1 MQRPTSVTVFG
12 ILNLVFAALG
22 LCGVAFGVMGLAV
35 MANIPEGID
44 RPPNPQ
50 LDALQNPAY
59 LAYSYAS
66 IGLGFLATIVLAIA
80 GIGLLKLKSWGRS
93 LSLGYAAYA
102 IVMNIVGFVVSYI
115 FIIQPAVALAEQGND
130 PQAQGQM
137 IGTIVGGAVG
147 GCLGL
152 IYPFLLA
159 FFMFRPNVKA
169 AFGAGSADSD
179 MMDIPDDNPDDNP
192 YDNPYAN
199 PMG

>member
-22 LCGVAFGVMGLAV
+22 LCGVAFGVMGLTV
-35 MANIPEGID
+35 MANLPEGAD
-44 RPPNPQ
+44 MPPNPQ

-59 LAYSYAS
+59 MAFNYAS

-93 LSLGYAAYA
+93 LSLGYAAYS
-102 IVMNIVGFVVSYI
+102 IVMQIVGVVVSYI
-115 FIIQPAVALAEQGND
+115 FLIQPAMALAEQGND
-130 PQAQGQM
+130 PQAQRQM
-137 IGTIVGGAVG
+137 FESIGGAVIR
-147 GCLGL
+147 CLSL
-152 IYPFLLA
+152 IYPILLA

-169 AFGAGSADSD
+169 AFGAAPADSD
-179 MMDIPDDNPDDNP
+179 MMDIPDDNP
-192 YDNPYAN
+192 YAN

>member
-1 MQRPTSVTVFG
+1 MHRPTSVTVFG

-22 LCGVAFGVMGLAV
+22 LCGVAFGVMGLTV
-35 MANIPEGID
+35 MANLPEGAD
-44 RPPNPQ
+44 MPPNPQ

-59 LAYSYAS
+59 MAFSYAN

-93 LSLGYAAYA
+93 LSLGYAAYSV
-102 IVMNIVGFVVSYI
+102 VMQIVGVVVSYI
-115 FIIQPAVALAEQGND
+115 FLIQPAIALAEQGND

-137 IGTIVGGAVG
+137 VGAIVGGAVG
-147 GCLGL
+147 GCIGL
-152 IYPFLLA
+152 VYPVLLA

-169 AFGAGSADSD
+169 AFGATPADSD
-179 MMDIPDDNPDDNP
+179 MMDIPDDNP
-192 YDNPYAN
+192 YAN

>member
-22 LCGVAFGVMGLAV
+22 LCGIAFGVFGLAV
-35 MANIPEGID
+35 LANLPEGD
-44 RPPNPQ
+44 MPPNPQ
-50 LDALQNPAY
+50 VDALQNPGY
-59 LAYSYAS
+59 LAFSYAS
-66 IGLGFLATIVLAIA
+66 IGLGALASIVLAIA

-115 FIIQPAVALAEQGND
+115 FIIQPAVALAEQGNN
-130 PQAQGQM
+130 PEAQGQM
-137 IGTIVGGAVG
+137 IGAIVGGIAG
-147 GCLGL
+147 GCFGFV
-152 IYPFLLA
+152 YPVLLA

-169 AFGAGSADSD
+169 AFGAGSADFD
-179 MMDIPDDNPDDNP
+179 TMDIPDDNPDDNP
-192 YDNPYAN
+192 YAN

>member
-1 MQRPTSVTVFG
+1 MHRPTSVTVFG

-35 MANIPEGID
+35 MANLPANAD
-44 RPPNPQ
+44 MPPNPQ
-50 LDALQNPAY
+50 MDALQNPAY
-59 LAYSYAS
+59 MAYSYAS
-66 IGLGFLATIVLAIA
+66 IGLGALASIVLAIA

-102 IVMNIVGFVVSYI
+102 IVMQIVGLVVTYI
-115 FIIQPAVALAEQGND
+115 FLIQPAMALAEQGND

-137 IGTIVGGAVG
+137 VGTIVGGAIG
-147 GCLGL
+147 GCFGL
-152 IYPFLLA
+152 VYPILLA

-169 AFGAGSADSD
+169 AFGAAPADSD
-179 MMDIPDDNPDDNP
+179 MMDIPDDNP
-192 YDNPYAN
+192 YAN

>member
-35 MANIPEGID
+35 MANLPEGAD
-44 RPPNPQ
+44 MPPNPQ
-50 LDALQNPAY
+50 MDALQNPGYQAFT
-59 LAYSYAS
+59 YAS
-66 IGLGFLATIVLAIA
+66 IGLGFVATIVLAIA

-102 IVMNIVGFVVSYI
+102 IVMLIAGLVVSYI
-115 FIIQPAVALAEQGND
+115 FIVQPAVALAEQGND
-130 PQAQGQM
+130 PQDQQQMVIQLVTFTAQ
-137 IGTIVGGAVG
+137 
-147 GCLGL
+147 GCLGF

-169 AFGAGSADSD
+169 AFGAGSADTD
-179 MMDIPDDNPDDNP
+179 MMDIPDDNP
-192 YDNPYAN
+192 YAN

>member
-1 MQRPTSVTVFG
+1 MHRPTSVTVFG

-22 LCGVAFGVMGLAV
+22 LCGVAFAVMGLTV
-35 MANIPEGID
+35 MANLPEGAD

-59 LAYSYAS
+59 MAFNYAS

-93 LSLGYAAYA
+93 LSLGYAAYSV
-102 IVMNIVGFVVSYI
+102 VMQIVGVVVSYI
-115 FIIQPAVALAEQGND
+115 FLIQPAMALAEQGND

-137 IGTIVGGAVG
+137 VGAIVGGAVG
-147 GCLGL
+147 GCIGL
-152 IYPFLLA
+152 VYPILLA

-169 AFGAGSADSD
+169 AFGAGSADTD
-179 MMDIPDDNPDDNP
+179 MMDIPDDNP
-192 YDNPYAN
+192 YAN